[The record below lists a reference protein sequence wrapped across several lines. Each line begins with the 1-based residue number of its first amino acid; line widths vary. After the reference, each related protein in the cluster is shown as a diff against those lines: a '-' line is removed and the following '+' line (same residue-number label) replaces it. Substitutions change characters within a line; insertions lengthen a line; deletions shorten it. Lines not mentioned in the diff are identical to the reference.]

1 MSCNTCQTKFSFF
14 KKEHACP
21 TCGFSHC
28 SKCLKYQHN
37 VPSKTVKKICGRC
50 YHKNKSINKLSNN
63 MESPPSDSSETP
75 LAPIDIVRKLDSLEN
90 PAKPPIVMYTHAN
103 HWDKFK
109 TGMEPAD
116 QEIVDRLRKLK
127 GEDNKVRLPSIEEI
141 KRRLAI
147 LKDEEP
153 EEKTIN
159 IHQVDSRTD
168 QEKTDDLIKEYLE
181 RLKLSSK
188 SNADKEI
195 EARLRALQDINNS
208 KSNSSQSHSCN
219 DFDDEDEHAV
229 TKKIIEKAMAEVALE
244 QKYDDLDELEEM
256 EVETGTPND
265 DEDEKPSCVMCDQTV
280 DLMKCKGCSGDL
292 YCSICFEDNHDDFEM
307 KKHKKVPFKPTNG
320 MIPE

>member
-1 MSCNTCQTKFSFF
+1 MSCNTCETKFSFF

-37 VPSKTVKKICGRC
+37 VPNKAVKKICGRC
-50 YHKNKSINKLSNN
+50 YNKNKSINKLSNK
-63 MESPPSDSSETP
+63 MESPPSDSTKAP
-75 LAPIDIVRKLDSLEN
+75 LAPVDIASNSDSLEN
-90 PAKPPIVMYTHAN
+90 AAKPPIIMYTHAN

-116 QEIVDRLRKLK
+116 QEIVDRLRRLK
-127 GEDNKVRLPSIEEI
+127 GEDNNVRLPSIEEI
-141 KRRLAI
+141 KKKLAL
-147 LKDEEP
+147 LKDEELT
-153 EEKTIN
+153 EKKIN

-181 RLKLSSK
+181 KIKLSSK
-188 SNADKEI
+188 SDPDKEI

-208 KSNSSQSHSCN
+208 KSNSSQSHNYN
-219 DFDDEDEHAV
+219 DFDDESEH
-229 TKKIIEKAMAEVALE
+229 TMTMKIIEKAIAEAALE
-244 QKYDDLDELEEM
+244 QKYDDVDELQEM
-256 EVETGTPND
+256 EVETGTPNN

-280 DLMKCKGCSGDL
+280 DLVKCKGCSGDL
-292 YCSICFEDNHDDFEM
+292 YCIICFEDNHDDFEL
-307 KKHKKVPFKPTNG
+307 KTHKKVPFKHTNE